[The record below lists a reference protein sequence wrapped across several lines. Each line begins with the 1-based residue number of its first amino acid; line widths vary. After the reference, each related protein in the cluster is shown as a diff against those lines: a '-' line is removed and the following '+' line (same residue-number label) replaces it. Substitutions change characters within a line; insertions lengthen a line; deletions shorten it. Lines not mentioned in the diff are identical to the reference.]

1 MLRAVSLGAT
11 FRPTSDAPVAVIGA
25 GPHGLAAAAHL
36 RGAGMPTVVFGKTLG
51 FWRETMPEGMLL
63 RSPLRA
69 SSIGSPEETFS
80 LERWAAQAGREL
92 AQNLPIE
99 DFVDYGTWFQR
110 QVCPDLDPRIVV
122 GVASEKGRFTLS
134 LDDGGSLTAGRVV
147 VAAGLAP
154 FARIPA
160 VFAALPESLVSHA
173 SACAPMSEFAGKSVA
188 VIGSGQS
195 ALEGAA
201 LLLEAGASEVEV
213 IARAKA
219 IYWLNHGW
227 LGVEDPELLPPPA
240 KVGGGTPSWRA
251 RHGLYWH
258 GAPTDVGGR
267 FSSWLGAAPDVI
279 RHFPRS
285 VRMPLTYHCIRPAG
299 AHWLPDRLRRAKL
312 SLAQNVVGATA
323 EGKRALLRL
332 DDGSERLV
340 DHVLLG
346 TGYEIDVRRYPFLG
360 AGTASQLRIRE
371 GYPLLGRGLESSVPG
386 LHFIGAPAAESFG
399 PTMRFVVGTA
409 YAAPALTQY
418 LLGKRRP
425 LFRWAF

>member
-1 MLRAVSLGAT
+1 MLGTMSL
-11 FRPTSDAPVAVIGA
+11 RSSPDAPVAVIGA

-36 RGAGMPTVVFGKTLG
+36 RGAGVPSIVFGRTLE

-69 SSIGSPEETFS
+69 SSISSPDGA
-80 LERWAAQAGREL
+80 LDLNRWAAQAGREL
-92 AQNLPIE
+92 AQNLPVE
-99 DFVDYGTWFQR
+99 DFVDYGTWFQ
-110 QVCPDLDPRIVV
+110 QQACSDLDTRRVLGIAP
-122 GVASEKGRFTLS
+122 GNGHFTLT
-134 LDDGGSLTAGRVV
+134 LDDGDSLTAGRVV

-160 VFAALPESLVSHA
+160 VFAALPESLVSHTSA
-173 SACAPMSEFAGKSVA
+173 SAPMIDFAGKSVV

-201 LLLEAGASEVEV
+201 LLLEAGTSEVEP
-213 IARAKA
+213 IARARA

-227 LGVEDPELLPPPA
+227 LGVGDPELLPPPA
-240 KVGGGTPSWRA
+240 KGGGGPPSWRA

-267 FSSWLGAAPDVI
+267 FTSWVGAAPDLI
-279 RHFPRS
+279 HRFPRG
-285 VRMPLTYHCIRPAG
+285 VRAPLTYHCIRPAG
-299 AHWLPDRLRRAKL
+299 AHWLPDRLRAAKL
-312 SLAQNVVGATA
+312 TLGREVLEATP
-323 EGKRALLRL
+323 EGEQVRLRL
-332 DDGSERLV
+332 DDGSERVV

-346 TGYEIDVRRYPFLG
+346 TGYEIDVRRYSFLD
-360 AGTASQLRIRE
+360 AGLGSQLRVKD
-371 GYPLLGRGLESSVPG
+371 GYPLLGRGLESSLPG
-386 LHFIGAPAAESFG
+386 LHFVGAPAAESFG

-409 YAAPALTQY
+409 YTAPALTQY

>member
-1 MLRAVSLGAT
+1 MLRVMVPRSS
-11 FRPTSDAPVAVIGA
+11 SDAPVAVIGA

-36 RGAGMPTVVFGKTLG
+36 RGAGVPSIVFGKTLG
-51 FWRETMPEGMLL
+51 FWRDTMPEGMLL

-69 SSIGSPEETFS
+69 SSISSPQETFS
-80 LERWAAQAGREL
+80 LEHWASQARREP

-99 DFVDYGTWFQR
+99 DFVEYGSWFQQ
-110 QVCPDLDPRIVV
+110 QVCSDLDTRRVRGIAP
-122 GVASEKGRFTLS
+122 ENGRFTLT
-134 LDDGGSLTAGRVV
+134 LDDGDSVTAGRVV

-154 FARIPA
+154 FARIPR

-173 SACAPMSEFAGKSVA
+173 SACPPMSTFAGRSVA

-201 LLLEAGASEVEV
+201 LLLEAGASQVEA
-213 IARAKA
+213 IARARA

-227 LGVEDPELLPPPA
+227 LGVEDAELLPPPA
-240 KVGGGTPSWRA
+240 KGVGGSPSWRA

-267 FSSWLGAAPDVI
+267 VTSWVGAAPDLI
-279 RHFPRS
+279 RHFPRG
-285 VRMPLTYHCIRPAG
+285 VRAPLTYHCIRPAG
-299 AHWLPDRLRRAKL
+299 AHWLPDRLREAKL
-312 SLAQNVVGATA
+312 SLGREIVQATP
-323 EGKRALLRL
+323 EGDQARLRL
-332 DDGSERLV
+332 DDGSERVV

-346 TGYEIDVRRYPFLG
+346 TGYEIDVRRYPFVDSALG
-360 AGTASQLRIRE
+360 SKLRVKD

-386 LHFIGAPAAESFG
+386 LHFVGAPAAESFG

-409 YAAPALTQY
+409 YTAPALTQY
-418 LLGKRRP
+418 LLGRRRP

>member
-1 MLRAVSLGAT
+1 MSST
-11 FRPTSDAPVAVIGA
+11 PTSIPDAPVAVIGA

-36 RGAGMPTVVFGKTLG
+36 RGAGLPSVVFGKTLG
-51 FWRETMPEGMLL
+51 FWRDTMPAGMLL

-69 SSIGSPEETFS
+69 SSISSPGGALS
-80 LERWAAQAGREL
+80 LERWATQAGGEL

-99 DFVDYGTWFQR
+99 DFVAYGSWFQE
-110 QVCPDLDPRIVV
+110 QACPDLDPRRVRAI
-122 GVASEKGRFTLS
+122 APENGRFKLT
-134 LDDGGSLTAGRVV
+134 LDDDDSLIVGRVV

-154 FARIPA
+154 FARVPR
-160 VFAALPESLVSHA
+160 VFAQLPESLVSHA
-173 SACAPMSEFAGKSVA
+173 SACAPMSAFAGKSLA

-201 LLLEAGASEVEV
+201 LLLEAGASQVEL
-213 IARAKA
+213 IARARA

-227 LGVEDPELLPPPA
+227 LGVEDAELLPPRA
-240 KVGGGTPSWRA
+240 KGGGGPPSWRA

-267 FSSWLGAAPDVI
+267 FTSWVGAAPDLI
-279 RHFPRS
+279 RHFPRG
-285 VRMPLTYHCIRPAG
+285 VRAPLTYHCIRPAG
-299 AHWLPDRLRRAKL
+299 AHWLPDRLRQAKL
-312 SLAQNVVGATA
+312 SLGNEVVQAA
-323 EGKRALLRL
+323 PEADQARLRL
-332 DDGSERLV
+332 DDGTERVV

-346 TGYEIDVRRYPFLG
+346 TGYEIDVRRYPFVNSALG
-360 AGTASQLRIRE
+360 SKLRVKD

-386 LHFIGAPAAESFG
+386 LHFVGAPAAESFG

-409 YAAPALTQY
+409 YTAPALTQY
-418 LLGKRRP
+418 LLGQRRP